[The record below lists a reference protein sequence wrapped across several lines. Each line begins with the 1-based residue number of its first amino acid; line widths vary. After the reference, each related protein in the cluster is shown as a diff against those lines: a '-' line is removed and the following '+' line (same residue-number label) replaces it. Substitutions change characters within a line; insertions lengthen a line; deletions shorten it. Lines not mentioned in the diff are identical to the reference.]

1 MLPEEEQGFAQ
12 IVIRDIQLGVLIPE
26 DTKSFREYISEYMYR
41 QKDGQIHKFADCF
54 GIDEELLK
62 ELVALRLSDATINEF
77 GRFDRLKAT
86 ADMDKVRGYFKK
98 IHGEVSN
105 FKINNLFDN
114 LLHDFIISGG
124 FDIEEA

>member
-1 MLPEEEQGFAQ
+1 M
-12 IVIRDIQLGVLIPE
+12 
-26 DTKSFREYISEYMYR
+26 
-41 QKDGQIHKFADCF
+41 
-54 GIDEELLK
+54 
-62 ELVALRLSDATINEF
+62 VALRLSDATINEF

-86 ADMDKVRGYFKK
+86 ADMDKVRAYFKN

-124 FDIEEA
+124 FDIEEV

>member
-1 MLPEEEQGFAQ
+1 
-12 IVIRDIQLGVLIPE
+12 
-26 DTKSFREYISEYMYR
+26 MYR